1 LSQKDKG
8 RGLYRILAGSRAAEI
23 DRKAIADGIDSK
35 KLMKN
40 AGTGAAEEIVFDIIP
55 KTRAYSF
62 KFIYQL
68 DSDAL
73 KTDFTESTENGPRC
87 LTFFSSIYITHYL
100 KNINIYHILILLQQ
114 KL

>member
-40 AGTGAAEEIVFDIIP
+40 AGTGAAEEIVFDYAEEIVFDYPVFVKYPILQYNP
-55 KTRAYSF
+55 E
-62 KFIYQL
+62 
-68 DSDAL
+68 DS
-73 KTDFTESTENGPRC
+73 G
-87 LTFFSSIYITHYL
+87 Y
-100 KNINIYHILILLQQ
+100 ILLNSYISLIQM
-114 KL
+114 L

>member
-40 AGTGAAEEIVFDIIP
+40 AGTGAAEEIVFDYPVFVKYPILQYNP
-55 KTRAYSF
+55 E
-62 KFIYQL
+62 
-68 DSDAL
+68 DS
-73 KTDFTESTENGPRC
+73 GI
-87 LTFFSSIYITHYL
+87 FF
-100 KNINIYHILILLQQ
+100 
-114 KL
+114 